1 MLYRP
6 KIGQMRLDWI
16 TTADVMGVLLP
27 LWNEKHQTAKRL
39 R

>member
-1 MLYRP
+1 MLRRP

-27 LWNEKHQTAKRL
+27 SWNEKHQTAKRL